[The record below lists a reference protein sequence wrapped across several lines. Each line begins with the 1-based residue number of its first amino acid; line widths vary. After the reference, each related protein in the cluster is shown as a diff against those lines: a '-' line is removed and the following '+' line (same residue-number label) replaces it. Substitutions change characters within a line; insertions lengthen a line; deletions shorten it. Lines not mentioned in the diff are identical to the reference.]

1 MATKESDTFQ
11 YLARDSAHPK
21 SVFGGLIKGETL
33 RYARNCSH
41 RSDFEERVN
50 LYKEHLTKRG
60 YAQSEPD
67 HFTQMTERKNS
78 NMETGKSVSKGNN
91 IPLVLVLPYFPQIS
105 HNAVKRAL
113 VKHWG
118 LIEGNE
124 FLKTLVRAPPMVAY
138 TRQKTLKDQLIRSK
152 LKVSPC
158 ETQENSLNRE
168 NLRVLLELLREQV

>member
-1 MATKESDTFQ
+1 MFSLKKRKKTDTFQ
-11 YLARDSAHPK
+11 YLARDSVHPK
-21 SVFGGLIKGETL
+21 SVFSGLIKGETL

-50 LYKEHLTKRG
+50 LFKEHLAKRG
-60 YAQSEPD
+60 YAQSELD
-67 HFTQMTERKNS
+67 HFTQITERKNS
-78 NMETGKSVSKGNN
+78 NVETGKSVSKGK

-124 FLKTLVRAPPMVAY
+124 FLRTLFRAPPMVAY
-138 TRQKTLKDQLIRSK
+138 TR
-152 LKVSPC
+152 
-158 ETQENSLNRE
+158 
-168 NLRVLLELLREQV
+168 